1 MSEQIPPNCPIPQE
15 ERRGGTGIKIPVP
28 WSQKPIEIRGLGT
41 IVALTFVCSAVGLYL
56 IYEGKREHENI
67 VKVVATVETAVTE
80 QTYVLSLTQE
90 ERERLKITMPP
101 SLRSKIR
108 RGDQ

>member
-41 IVALTFVCSAVGLYL
+41 IVALTFLCSAGGLYL
-56 IYEGKREHENI
+56 IYESKGEHE
-67 VKVVATVETAVTE
+67 KLTQVAHSIESAVSE
-80 QTYVLSLTQE
+80 QTYVLSLPQE
-90 ERERLKITMPP
+90 EREQLKITMPA
-101 SLRSKIR
+101 SLRTKIR